1 MHCIHMCGVY
11 NYLKYVSWYVQVQH
25 TSVATMCDRSV
36 PVWSMLH
43 TSNSSLSLPQR
54 RHVSL
59 PPLQACLPSI
69 PIPTPA
75 VPSALVFKLLIG
87 LIDSSTQTEEATKG
101 VEPLL
106 FAFLTST
113 ITNLVK
119 GQAPA
124 S

>member
-1 MHCIHMCGVY
+1 MCGVY
-11 NYLKYVSWYVQVQH
+11 NLKYVSWYVQVQH
-25 TSVATMCDRSV
+25 TSVATMCDISV

-43 TSNSSLSLPQR
+43 TSNSTLSLPQR

-69 PIPTPA
+69 PIPTLA

-101 VEPLL
+101 VESLL
-106 FAFLTST
+106 FASLTST